1 MLARDFWTAIF
12 STGTKD
18 MTASSIATTLPEMD
32 NRTERLCEMEIFFS
46 ENERGYATVKICK
59 THI

>member
-1 MLARDFWTAIF
+1 
-12 STGTKD
+12 